1 MEPAL
6 WVSKSGLEAQDK
18 NIATIANN
26 LANVNTTG
34 FKKDRALFEDLIYQ
48 TTRQAGSQSSQS
60 TQVPT
65 GINMGTGVHLVATE
79 KMFAQ
84 GGLQTTQNPLDVAI
98 QGRGFLTVLM
108 PDGSQAYTRD
118 GSLKTDSTGQIVNN
132 NGYPIQPALSI
143 PAQTTNITI
152 GDDGTVSA
160 TIAGSSAP
168 TIIGT
173 IQLADFVNPAGL
185 QPLGQNL
192 FTETAASGAAQI
204 DNPGKSGLGTLLQS
218 NLETSNV
225 NVVEELVNMI
235 QAQRGYEITA
245 KSIQTVDSMLQY
257 LTQTL

>member
-48 TTRQAGSQSSQS
+48 NLRQAGSQSSQNS
-60 TQVPT
+60 QVPT
-65 GINMGTGVHLVATE
+65 GINMGTGVHLVSTE

-84 GGLQTTQNPLDVAI
+84 GGIQNTQNPLDIAI
-98 QGRGFLTVLM
+98 EGRGFLTVLL
-108 PDGSQAYTRD
+108 PDGTQAYTRD

-132 NGYPIQPALSI
+132 NGYPLQPAITI
-143 PAQTTNITI
+143 PAQTTSIAI
-152 GDDGTVSA
+152 GTDGTVSA
-160 TIAGSSAP
+160 TVAGSTAP
-168 TIIGT
+168 TVIGT
-173 IQLADFVNPAGL
+173 IQLSDFTNPAGL

-192 FTETAASGAAQI
+192 FAETASSGAPQI
-204 DNPGKSGLGTLLQS
+204 DNPGNIGLGNLLQNS
-218 NLETSNV
+218 LESSNV

-235 QAQRGYEITA
+235 QAQRSYEITA
-245 KSIQTVDSMLQY
+245 KSIQTVDNMLQY
-257 LTQTL
+257 LTQTV